1 MRSLGFSKHWAKLK
15 EDIFSTF
22 RYPRHDKD
30 WEVGE
35 EVQIVILPRREE
47 GGEKLGIAKITS
59 KEVVELNAYFA
70 EVGRLVTDTEAIADG
85 FSSRKDMIQWMQK
98 TYGLDYVSRMN
109 KLTLKYTSKKEGA
122 K

>member
-1 MRSLGFSKHWAKLK
+1 MRVLGFSRKSDKLNN
-15 EDIFSTF
+15 DTFTTF
-22 RYPRHDKD
+22 RYGRGDKRD
-30 WEVGE
+30 WQIGE
-35 EVQIVILPRREE
+35 LVQIVITPRSKERI
-47 GGEKLGIAKITS
+47 KLGIAKITS